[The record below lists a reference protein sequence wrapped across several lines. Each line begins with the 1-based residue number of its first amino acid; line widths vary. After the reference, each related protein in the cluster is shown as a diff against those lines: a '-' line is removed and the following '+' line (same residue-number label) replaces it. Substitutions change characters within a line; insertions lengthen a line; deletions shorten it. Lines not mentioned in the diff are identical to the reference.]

1 MVNSKQKGKRN
12 ELAWAHILRDAGF
25 KDARRGQQYRGSEDS
40 PDVICAELSWFH
52 FEVKSGKRIN
62 IWQALDQAWAD
73 KGKEELPVVAAHKD
87 REAWV
92 VSMYAEDWLNIVKL
106 IGCQSPKNT

>member
-25 KDARRGQQYRGSEDS
+25 KDARRGQQYRGAEDS
-40 PDVICAELSWFH
+40 PDVICQELSWFH

-106 IGCQSPKNT
+106 IGCQSPKT

>member
-73 KGKEELPVVAAHKD
+73 KGKV
-87 REAWV
+87 
-92 VSMYAEDWLNIVKL
+92 
-106 IGCQSPKNT
+106 